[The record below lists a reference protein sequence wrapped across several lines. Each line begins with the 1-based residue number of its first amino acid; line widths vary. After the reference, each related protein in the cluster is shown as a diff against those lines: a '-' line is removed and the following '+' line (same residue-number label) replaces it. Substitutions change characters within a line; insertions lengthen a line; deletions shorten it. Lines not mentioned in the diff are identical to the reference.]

1 VRPIRDLIQRFQ
13 ELKEEA
19 LGRVEKAAK
28 TGKVREVSLYA
39 KTADECE
46 NALQHL
52 RRLEGHAKRL
62 EEILR
67 SSDDAMQDSRPAT
80 ITEMRSAPFQIPQS
94 PMHPII
100 SSDSYEDEVIASA
113 AMDNAP
119 SKRSEGINAREVWV
133 AKVESKM
140 NITIRKEGSV
150 TYRVGDRGR
159 VGVAFASEL
168 NRLPDR
174 WFLGLPEDDEYNVVV
189 LLCRPLMGETLD
201 FVIPVASLEQDWWR
215 LSRSGGQIKFN
226 VRKDGTEE
234 YSLQV
239 PKAGKHSIGIFLGKL
254 DELEKLTR
262 P

>member
-1 VRPIRDLIQRFQ
+1 VGPIRDLIQRFQ

-28 TGKVREVSLYA
+28 TGNVSAVNSYA
-39 KTADECE
+39 RAADECE

-52 RRLEGHAKRL
+52 RRLEGAAQRL

-67 SSDDAMQDSRPAT
+67 SSDDAELDS
-80 ITEMRSAPFQIPQS
+80 RSAPIAKMRSTPFQVPQS
-94 PMHPII
+94 PKLPDFFEGEI
-100 SSDSYEDEVIASA
+100 IASE
-113 AMDNAP
+113 AMDTAP
-119 SKRSEGINAREVWV
+119 SKRSEGIRAREEWV
-133 AKVESKM
+133 AKVKSKT
-140 NITIRKEGSV
+140 NIQIRKEGSV

-189 LLCRPLMGETLD
+189 LLCRSLESQIWD
-201 FVIPVASLEQDWWR
+201 FVIPVASLEQDWSR
-215 LSRSGGQIKFN
+215 LSRSGRQIKFN
-226 VRKDGTEE
+226 VRKDGTEF
-234 YSLQV
+234 SLQV
-239 PKAGKHSIGIFLGKL
+239 PNAGKRSIGNYLNNL
-254 DELEKLTR
+254 DVLEKLTR